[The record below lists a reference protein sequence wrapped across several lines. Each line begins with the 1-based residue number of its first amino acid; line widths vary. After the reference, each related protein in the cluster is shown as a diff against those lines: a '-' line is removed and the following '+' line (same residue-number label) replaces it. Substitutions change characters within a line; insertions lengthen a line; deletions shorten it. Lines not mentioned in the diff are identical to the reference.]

1 MKNNTNLEEENEKE
15 DFKME
20 KILDNN
26 IKHKYMLRI
35 CLIGNICVGK
45 TSLLARYS
53 DDYFKQIY
61 SATIGVDF
69 RVITL
74 KYKDIV
80 AKVHI
85 WDTAGEERYKSITIN
100 YYRSSFLF
108 SLSNLPTSSILIF
121 KSKVISPSPVNIL
134 FTLISFLVKVPVL
147 SVQI

>member
-74 KYKDIV
+74 KYLIDKKTKKYNFDNISGKDFLEFSTN
-80 AKVHI
+80 KLS
-85 WDTAGEERYKSITIN
+85 TSISIG
-100 YYRSSFLF
+100 R
-108 SLSNLPTSSILIF
+108 LSD
-121 KSKVISPSPVNIL
+121 
-134 FTLISFLVKVPVL
+134 
-147 SVQI
+147 VQVV